1 MLRVKCLILF
11 LYVRTFKN
19 FYVYDITRLVQ
30 KRLNQLNH
38 IFFKKTILHVHACY
52 STSIL
57 KKFTFFENIT
67 VVPNISSFQKSLFL
81 QKKSF
86 LRTNS
91 VLYSLENSWKTE
103 EHIVYIILNMIN
115 VIHVFVHVQLDH
127 IHTRSKLRMKHPH
140 YSANT
145 IHTNTIYKRK
155 KISKI

>member
-1 MLRVKCLILF
+1 M
-11 LYVRTFKN
+11 
-19 FYVYDITRLVQ
+19 Q

-103 EHIVYIILNMIN
+103 EHIYIEYDY

-145 IHTNTIYKRK
+145 IHTNTSRTVLESPWDKEHD
-155 KISKI
+155 S

>member
-57 KKFTFFENIT
+57 KLCTTGEMEEG
-67 VVPNISSFQKSLFL
+67 
-81 QKKSF
+81 
-86 LRTNS
+86 
-91 VLYSLENSWKTE
+91 YSDKEDG
-103 EHIVYIILNMIN
+103 M
-115 VIHVFVHVQLDH
+115 Q
-127 IHTRSKLRMKHPH
+127 
-140 YSANT
+140 
-145 IHTNTIYKRK
+145 
-155 KISKI
+155 

>member
-67 VVPNISSFQKSLFL
+67 VVPNISSFQKHFFC
-81 QKKSF
+81 KKNHSGPTASYI
-86 LRTNS
+86 R
-91 VLYSLENSWKTE
+91 WKTAGRRKN
-103 EHIVYIILNMIN
+103 IL
-115 VIHVFVHVQLDH
+115 
-127 IHTRSKLRMKHPH
+127 
-140 YSANT
+140 
-145 IHTNTIYKRK
+145 
-155 KISKI
+155 